1 MSLADKLFL
10 KYLDLNVFLF
20 LSGCKNVLL
29 SDFNFQEKRM
39 SPIIIKTIQF
49 FLSLSILI
57 VLHELGHFIPAKYF
71 KTRVEKF
78 YLFFD
83 VKFALFKKKIGET
96 EYGIGW
102 LPLGGYVKISG
113 MIDESMDKE
122 AMAEEPKEWE
132 FRSKPAWQR
141 LIIMLGGVT
150 VNFVLAV
157 IIFIGLAFT
166 YGEQYISND
175 GLKDGVWVTD
185 TNLGDALGIKTGD
198 RFVAIDGKE
207 VENLQTIPYELVYG
221 EKFTIERD
229 GNKIEK
235 KVPVDFIETISANK
249 ENARFI
255 SQRSPFIINSV
266 PKNSPNSTTGFEK
279 GDALIEI
286 EGTAVEYL
294 DQVSP
299 YLEENKGK
307 TVNLVV
313 KRNGTN
319 VPLQAKIS
327 DEGKLGVTL
336 GFDTMEEYAEKGY
349 FKVETLNYTF
359 LESIPAGWNKGVKTL
374 TDYIKGMKKIFNP
387 DTGAYKEV
395 GGFAAIGGMFPDTWN
410 WPAFWATTAFISIIL
425 AFMNIL
431 PIPALDGGHVMF
443 LLYEMVTGR
452 KPSDKFLE
460 YAQITGFFILIA
472 LLLFANGNDLY
483 KWLFK

>member
-1 MSLADKLFL
+1 M
-10 KYLDLNVFLF
+10 
-20 LSGCKNVLL
+20 C
-29 SDFNFQEKRM
+29 DFNFHEIRM
-39 SPIIIKTIQF
+39 SPIVIKTIQF

-83 VKFALFKKKIGET
+83 VKFSLFKKKIGET

-150 VNFVLAV
+150 VNFILAV
-157 IIFIGLAFT
+157 VIFIGLAYA
-166 YGEQYISND
+166 YGETYIAND
-175 GLKDGVWVTD
+175 SLKDGVWVTD
-185 TNLGDALGIKTGD
+185 TTLGDALGIETGD
-198 RFVAIDGKE
+198 KVLAVDGKE
-207 VENLQTIPYELVYG
+207 IESLNSIMPEVVYG
-221 EKFTIERD
+221 EKITLERN
-229 GNKIEK
+229 GEIIEK
-235 KVPVDFIETISANK
+235 DIPVDFIETISDNR

-255 SQRSPFIINSV
+255 NYRIPFIIREIPEDSQNKDSGFKAGDAVVKIAGTPVEFQDQVIPVLAANKEKSV
-266 PKNSPNSTTGFEK
+266 PVVVIRDGNKVTLNAKVSN
-279 GDALIEI
+279 
-286 EGTAVEYL
+286 EGKFGVYAGL
-294 DQVSP
+294 SS
-299 YLEENKGK
+299 LEEY
-307 TVNLVV
+307 
-313 KRNGTN
+313 
-319 VPLQAKIS
+319 Q
-327 DEGKLGVTL
+327 
-336 GFDTMEEYAEKGY
+336 EKGY
-349 FKVETLNYTF
+349 LEIKQLDYTF

-443 LLYEMVTGR
+443 LLYEMITGR

-472 LLLFANGNDLY
+472 LLLFANGNDVY
-483 KWLFK
+483 KAIFK

>member
-1 MSLADKLFL
+1 
-10 KYLDLNVFLF
+10 
-20 LSGCKNVLL
+20 
-29 SDFNFQEKRM
+29 M

-83 VKFALFKKKIGET
+83 VKFSLFKKKIGET

-150 VNFVLAV
+150 VNFILAV
-157 IIFIGLAFT
+157 VIFIGLAYA
-166 YGEQYISND
+166 YGEKYIAND
-175 GLKDGVWVTD
+175 SLKDGVWITD
-185 TNLGDALGIKTGD
+185 TTLGDALGVKTGD
-198 RFVAIDGKE
+198 KIIAVDDKKIVSINSIVPE
-207 VENLQTIPYELVYG
+207 IVYG
-221 EKFTIERD
+221 ENITIERD
-229 GNKIEK
+229 GNTIEK
-235 KVPVDFIETISANK
+235 EIPVDFIETISENK
-249 ENARFI
+249 ESVRFI
-255 SQRSPFIINSV
+255 SPRNPFIINTI
-266 PKNSPNSTTGFEK
+266 PEDSPNVNSGFLK
-279 GDALIEI
+279 GDALVAV
-286 EGTAVEYL
+286 EGAPVEYL
-294 DQVSP
+294 DQVRP
-299 YLEENKGK
+299 LLESNKGN
-307 TVNLVV
+307 TINVIV
-313 KRNGTN
+313 KRDGVD
-319 VPLQAKIS
+319 VPLKAKIS
-327 DEGKLGVTL
+327 EEGKMGVSLGL
-336 GFDTMEEYAEKGY
+336 DNEEDYAEKGY
-349 FKVETLNYTF
+349 FKVETLKYTF
-359 LESIPAGWNKGVKTL
+359 IESIPAGWNKGVKTL

-410 WPAFWATTAFISIIL
+410 WPQFWGTTAFISIIL

-443 LLYEMVTGR
+443 LLYEIITGR

-460 YAQITGFFILIA
+460 YAQVTGFFILIA
-472 LLLFANGNDLY
+472 LLLFANGNDVY
-483 KWLFK
+483 KLIFK

>member
-10 KYLDLNVFLF
+10 KYVDLTVFLF

-235 KVPVDFIETISANK
+235 EVPVDFIETISANK

-286 EGTAVEYL
+286 EGNTVEYL

-336 GFDTMEEYAEKGY
+336 GFDTMEEYEEKGY